1 MSKRGENIYKRRDG
15 RWEGRYLVWQEGRQ
29 KYVSVYGKTCAAVRQ
44 KLLICK
50 QQLAASQNAKP
61 QPGSQLTV
69 QALFADWLRRKQPVL
84 KPSSYAR
91 YAGLLNTQILPELGG
106 CPLNK
111 LTAQK
116 IAAFMANKMQS
127 GRLDKQGGLAAKT
140 IADILSLIK
149 SAVKMAAR
157 DFAIGQ
163 SAAILNLRPP
173 AARCAGK
180 PEIFTEPEVG
190 QLTENLLA
198 APSASQAAVL
208 LCLNS
213 GLRLG
218 EVCALRW
225 SDIDW
230 MAQTLTVQR
239 TVQRVTQNG
248 HSELLLQ
255 TPKTEAARRTIPL
268 TADLLALLAR
278 SAKARAE
285 QSYIF
290 GGQRPLEPRTMQYRF
305 ASLLKRCGI
314 PARNFHVLR
323 HTFAS
328 RFIAL
333 GGNVKSL
340 SELLGHANIRTTM
353 QLYVHPSL
361 AQKRADMELV
371 NTLHGLGCV

>member
-1 MSKRGENIYKRRDG
+1 M
-15 RWEGRYLVWQEGRQ
+15 
-29 KYVSVYGKTCAAVRQ
+29 
-44 KLLICK
+44 
-50 QQLAASQNAKP
+50 
-61 QPGSQLTV
+61 
-69 QALFADWLRRKQPVL
+69 
-84 KPSSYAR
+84 
-91 YAGLLNTQILPELGG
+91 LPELGG
-106 CPLNK
+106 CPLSK

-157 DFAIGQ
+157 DFAIAQ

-180 PEIFTEPEVG
+180 PEIFTEPEVC

-198 APSASQAAVL
+198 ASSVSQAAVL

-230 MAQTLTVQR
+230 TAQTLTVQR

-278 SAKARAE
+278 SVKVRAE

-314 PARNFHVLR
+314 PVRNFHVLR

-340 SELLGHANIRTTM
+340 SEILGHANIRTTM

-371 NTLHGLGCV
+371 NTLHGLNFD

>member
-15 RWEGRYLVWQEGRQ
+15 RWEGRYLVHGEGKA
-29 KYVSVYGKTCAAVRQ
+29 KYISVYGKTCAAVRE
-44 KLLICK
+44 KLLACR
-50 QQLAASQNAKP
+50 QQLAASQQDAVL
-61 QPGSQLTV
+61 PGCQLTL
-69 QALFADWLRRKQPVL
+69 QALLANWLQQKKPVL
-84 KPSSYAR
+84 KQSSYAR
-91 YAGLLNTQILPELGG
+91 YAGLLNSQLLPDLGK
-106 CPLNK
+106 CRVSN

-116 IAAFMANKMQS
+116 LGAFLAMKRQN

-140 IADILSLIK
+140 VADILCIIK
-149 SAVKMAAR
+149 SAVKMAAQE
-157 DFAIGQ
+157 FALPQ
-163 SAAILNLRPP
+163 AAAILSLRPP
-173 AARCAGK
+173 ALRQAAR
-180 PEIFTEPEVG
+180 PEIFTDSEVG
-190 QLTENLLA
+190 CLSAQILA
-198 APSASQAAVL
+198 APKPGQAAVL

-230 MAQTLTVQR
+230 AAQTLTVQR
-239 TVQRVTQNG
+239 TVQRVSQNG

-255 TPKTEAARRTIPL
+255 TPKTEAGRRTIPL
-268 TADLLALLAR
+268 TGDLLALLGR
-278 SAKARAE
+278 LARA
-285 QSYIF
+285 QANKPYIF
-290 GGQRPLEPRTMQYRF
+290 GGRQPLEPRTMQYRF
-305 ASLLKRCGI
+305 ASLLKSCGI
-314 PARNFHVLR
+314 RLRNFHVLR

-371 NTLHGLGCV
+371 NTLHGLNFD